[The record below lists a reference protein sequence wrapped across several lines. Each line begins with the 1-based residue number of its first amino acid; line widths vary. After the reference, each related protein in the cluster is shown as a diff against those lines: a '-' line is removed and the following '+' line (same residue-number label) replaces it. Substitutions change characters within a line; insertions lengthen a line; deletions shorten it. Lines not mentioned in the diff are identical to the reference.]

1 MATVAELI
9 QTAQD
14 NLAVV
19 LAAGA
24 TDYVDYKIGN
34 KMVKKSQYVQMLLK
48 LIDTLSG
55 QVEGDFDFATIGL
68 DVSEIGID
76 LGEYDT

>member
-9 QTAQD
+9 QLAQD
-14 NLAVV
+14 KLAIV
-19 LAAGA
+19 LAADPS
-24 TDYVDYKIGN
+24 DYVDYKIGN

-48 LIDTLSG
+48 LIETLSK

-76 LGEYDT
+76 LAEYDT

>member
-1 MATVAELI
+1 MATIAELI

-19 LAAGA
+19 LAANPA
-24 TDYVDYKIGN
+24 AYVDYKIGN
-34 KMVKKSQYVQMLLK
+34 KSVSKSQYVRMLAR
-48 LIDTLSG
+48 LITDLSG

-76 LGEYDT
+76 LAEYDT